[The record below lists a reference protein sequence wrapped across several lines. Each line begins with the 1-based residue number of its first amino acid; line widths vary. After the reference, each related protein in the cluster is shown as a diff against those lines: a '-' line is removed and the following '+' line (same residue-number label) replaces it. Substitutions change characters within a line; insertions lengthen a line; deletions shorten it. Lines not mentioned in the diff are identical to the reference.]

1 VLGRFVIILND
12 PSERLIS
19 SRDVTLMGDEF
30 HYGRTILDGR
40 DQGCPP
46 I

>member
-1 VLGRFVIILND
+1 MLGRFVIILND

-19 SRDVTLMGDEF
+19 SRDVTLIGDEF
-30 HYGRTILDGR
+30 HYGRTILNGC
-40 DQGCPP
+40 DQGHPP